1 MGMSVIGCHITDMT
15 RGMSGIVGII
25 SRLVADDW
33 TDWDRRIV
41 LDPLHSTPCNNRR
54 TDGGGGE
61 ANCGENDGYSRERD
75 EDGERA
81 SAAAKETY

>member
-54 TDGGGGE
+54 TLTRNLGRIP
-61 ANCGENDGYSRERD
+61 NPR
-75 EDGERA
+75 RA
-81 SAAAKETY
+81 TWAC